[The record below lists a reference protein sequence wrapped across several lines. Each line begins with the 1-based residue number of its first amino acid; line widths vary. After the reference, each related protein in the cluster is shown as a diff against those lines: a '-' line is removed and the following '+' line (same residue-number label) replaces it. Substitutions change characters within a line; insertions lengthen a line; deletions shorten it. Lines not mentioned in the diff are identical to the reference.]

1 MSFLYKPL
9 RQFHCKVTADGVQK
23 YKYGVYFYPAECKII
38 LIFLILLI
46 IGFPFI
52 REVIWQQ
59 LLKGMLFAAFA
70 LFCIDR
76 LYPEEVKARKAVHF
90 PAKKEHVMK
99 RNYISFLCVIAAWVI
114 FPDAA
119 GLMASTTQDVR
130 SLRTVVIDPGH
141 GGMDPGAV
149 SGGVQEKDI
158 VLDLA
163 LRLGNKIR
171 STYPEVKVI
180 YTRDKDVF
188 IPLYKRADI
197 ANQNKADI
205 FISLHANYVSSPS
218 AGGTETFTLGL
229 HRSQENLEVAKKEN
243 AVILLEENYSENY
256 EGFNPGEAESYIM
269 FENLQ
274 SEYQGQS
281 IDFAAQI
288 QNMFRQNLQLNDRG
302 VKQAGFLVLRR
313 ASMPSVLVE
322 VGFISNPNERKFL
335 VSESGKEK
343 VTESIFEAFRN
354 YKKAIDDRSRF
365 IMAADDTSPRPV
377 ADATVQNTGNSS
389 PAPPATTTA
398 NTRPAPP
405 VKNNPGA
412 ASQKWYGVQVAA
424 MQKEIPTVAAN
435 FKGEKNVVRLKAGN
449 INKYVAG
456 NFGSFAEALRERNR
470 LRSKFPDAFVV
481 EVENGLPKAVK
492 K

>member
-1 MSFLYKPL
+1 MNRNNISFL
-9 RQFHCKVTADGVQK
+9 FFIA
-23 YKYGVYFYPAECKII
+23 A
-38 LIFLILLI
+38 LLI
-46 IGFPFI
+46 IPG
-52 REVIWQQ
+52 
-59 LLKGMLFAAFA
+59 LSGLSAA
-70 LFCIDR
+70 
-76 LYPEEVKARKAVHF
+76 
-90 PAKKEHVMK
+90 PA
-99 RNYISFLCVIAAWVI
+99 
-114 FPDAA
+114 
-119 GLMASTTQDVR
+119 QDVR

-163 LRLGNKIR
+163 LRLGKKIR
-171 STYPEVKVI
+171 STYPDVKVI

-188 IPLYKRADI
+188 IPLYQRADI

-218 AGGTETFTLGL
+218 VGGTETFTLGL

-288 QNMFRQNLQLNDRG
+288 QNMFRQNMQLNDRG

-335 VSESGKEK
+335 VSEPGKEK
-343 VTESIFEAFRN
+343 ITESIFEAFRN

-365 IMAADDTSPRPV
+365 ILAADNTSPRPLV
-377 ADATVQNTGNSS
+377 EVPVQETGSAS
-389 PAPPATTTA
+389 PAAPVTTTA
-398 NTRPAPP
+398 NATPETP
-405 VKNNPGA
+405 VKNNPGT
-412 ASQKWYGVQVAA
+412 SVNKWYGVQVAA
-424 MQKEIPTVAAN
+424 TQKEIPTTAAN
-435 FKGEKNVVRLKAGN
+435 FKGEKHVVRLKAGN

-456 NFGSFAEALRERNR
+456 NFGSFAEALKERNR

-481 EVENGLPKAVK
+481 EVENGIPKAAK
-492 K
+492 N

>member
-1 MSFLYKPL
+1 
-9 RQFHCKVTADGVQK
+9 
-23 YKYGVYFYPAECKII
+23 
-38 LIFLILLI
+38 
-46 IGFPFI
+46 
-52 REVIWQQ
+52 
-59 LLKGMLFAAFA
+59 MLFIAVLA
-70 LFCIDR
+70 LFPD
-76 LYPEEVKARKAVHF
+76 L
-90 PAKKEHVMK
+90 
-99 RNYISFLCVIAAWVI
+99 SGLTAA
-114 FPDAA
+114 P
-119 GLMASTTQDVR
+119 TRDVR

-218 AGGTETFTLGL
+218 VGGTETFTLGL

-288 QNMFRQNLQLNDRG
+288 QNMFRQNMQLNDRG

-322 VGFISNPNERKFL
+322 VGFISNPNERKFM
-335 VSESGKEK
+335 VSEAGKNK
-343 VTESIFEAFRN
+343 ITESIFEAFCG

-365 IMAADDTSPRPV
+365 TLIEGDTSTQSGTASTMKPEVEEAPAPKATAKESAPAAPPVNIRANDTSP
-377 ADATVQNTGNSS
+377 
-389 PAPPATTTA
+389 
-398 NTRPAPP
+398 
-405 VKNNPGA
+405 
-412 ASQKWYGVQVAA
+412 KWYGVQVAA
-424 MQKEIPTVAAN
+424 TQKEIPTLPAN

-456 NFGSFAEALRERNR
+456 NFGSFAEALKERNR

-481 EVENGLPKAVK
+481 VVENGVSKAAK
-492 K
+492 N

>member
-1 MSFLYKPL
+1 MKWKHISAL
-9 RQFHCKVTADGVQK
+9 
-23 YKYGVYFYPAECKII
+23 
-38 LIFLILLI
+38 LLI
-46 IGFPFI
+46 MTA
-52 REVIWQQ
+52 
-59 LLKGMLFAAFA
+59 LL
-70 LFCIDR
+70 
-76 LYPEEVKARKAVHF
+76 V
-90 PAKKEHVMK
+90 
-99 RNYISFLCVIAAWVI
+99 
-114 FPDAA
+114 FPDLS
-119 GLMASTTQDVR
+119 GLLASPSQDVR
-130 SLRTVVIDPGH
+130 RLKTVVIDAGH

-171 STYPEVKVI
+171 STYPEVNII

-197 ANQNKADI
+197 ANQSKADI
-205 FISLHANYVSSPS
+205 FISIHANYVSSPS

-288 QNMFRQNLQLNDRG
+288 QNMFRQNMPLNDRG

-313 ASMPSVLVE
+313 ATMPSVLIE
-322 VGFISNPNERKFL
+322 VGFISNPKERKFL
-335 VSESGKEK
+335 ISEAGKEK

-354 YKKAIDDRSRF
+354 YKKSIDDRSRF
-365 IMAADDTSPRPV
+365 MLVTDSASPGEAAEAPVQITGSTSP
-377 ADATVQNTGNSS
+377 AGQ
-389 PAPPATTTA
+389 ATTRTTGAAATA
-398 NTRPAPP
+398 APP
-405 VKNNPGA
+405 VKTPPA
-412 ASQKWYGVQVAA
+412 AAAQKWYGVQVAA
-424 MQKEIPTVAAN
+424 TQKEIPAVAAN
-435 FKGEKNVVRLKAGN
+435 FKGLKNVVRLKAGN

-456 NFGSFAEALRERNR
+456 NFGSFAEALKERNR
-470 LRSKFPDAFVV
+470 LRNKFPDAFVV
-481 EVENGLPKAVK
+481 EVENGFPKAAK